1 MENEVVPVNPA
12 EDEIS
17 LIDLLAT
24 LLRHRKLIMFG
35 TAGAAVAVLLF
46 AIGSLVLPA
55 DKSYLPNLYT
65 PKAVVLVSE
74 DSGGGIAGML
84 ASSGLGSLA
93 SLAGVSTGGG
103 SKAELA
109 ILLAKSNTAVDELNA
124 EFDFTGR
131 YEIKKNVKSET
142 RAAFLE
148 HFSAALDEK
157 SGTVSLSFE
166 DIDPEYAARVVNR
179 SVEILDRRFAALSGK
194 RASEQKGLL
203 EGKLADVQVE
213 IDRIQAQISVF
224 TSKYGILSVDAL
236 ATEQVTVLARLRSE
250 LIMKDMEI
258 ENYLEFSRVDD
269 PVIRRLR
276 TERSSI
282 ASKIAELES
291 GRSSILP
298 GGQDITGI
306 TFEYAAL
313 QRDLLVQG
321 EIFKLLT
328 QQYELARLDEEGSGP
343 SFQVIELAE
352 APDKKSGPSRGMLC
366 VVVTMAGFFLSVL
379 AAFVLEAVGNIRKD
393 PEAMA
398 KLRGEVRS

>member
-1 MENEVVPVNPA
+1 M
-12 EDEIS
+12 S
-17 LIDLLAT
+17 F
-24 LLRHRKLIMFG
+24 M
-35 TAGAAVAVLLF
+35 
-46 AIGSLVLPA
+46 
-55 DKSYLPNLYT
+55 
-65 PKAVVLVSE
+65 
-74 DSGGGIAGML
+74 M
-84 ASSGLGSLA
+84 SS
-93 SLAGVSTGGG
+93 
-103 SKAELA
+103 
-109 ILLAKSNTAVDELNA
+109 
-124 EFDFTGR
+124 
-131 YEIKKNVKSET
+131 
-142 RAAFLE
+142 
-148 HFSAALDEK
+148 
-157 SGTVSLSFE
+157 
-166 DIDPEYAARVVNR
+166 
-179 SVEILDRRFAALSGK
+179 
-194 RASEQKGLL
+194 
-203 EGKLADVQVE
+203 
-213 IDRIQAQISVF
+213 DRIQAQISVF